1 MKRKLLILL
10 TVFSMCGLI
19 ACGGEKTDD
28 ANAGGN
34 NGEPVVTEAPAD
46 EVEVTPEPT
55 AEPKS
60 EVEPTAEPV
69 EEATPA
75 PTEEPSVVYEGIDME
90 STLPGQEWLETFICV
105 IDEPKVVVFSDITGK
120 KVIVEQE
127 GEVTINPDE
136 DAMALFFPEGY
147 TNGNVT
153 NGIARNADKKMIST
167 GNYEIFYLD
176 SKEMRAVGESK
187 AAFLVMK
194 GDERVVLIVS
204 LKIE

>member
-1 MKRKLLILL
+1 MKKIVLLFI
-10 TVFSMCGLI
+10 TVFCMCCMV
-19 ACGGEKTDD
+19 ACGGEVKED
-28 ANAGGN
+28 ANAGGDKEVLGN
-34 NGEPVVTEAPAD
+34 SIDEATPAPTEAP
-46 EVEVTPEPT
+46 VEEATPAPT
-55 AEPKS
+55 EA
-60 EVEPTAEPV
+60 PV

-90 STLPGQEWLETFICV
+90 STLPGQDWLETFIGV
-105 IDEPKVVVFSDITGK
+105 IEEPKVVVFNDKTNK

-136 DAMALFFPEGY
+136 DAIALFFPEGY

-153 NGIARNADKKMIST
+153 QGIARSYEEEIST
-167 GNYEIFYLD
+167 ENYLIFYLD
-176 SKEMRAVGESK
+176 SEEMRTVGESK

-194 GDERVVLIVS
+194 GDERVVLIAN

>member
-10 TVFSMCGLI
+10 TVFSMCCLV
-19 ACGGEKTDD
+19 ACGGEKTNDT
-28 ANAGGN
+28 NAGGN
-34 NGEPVVTEAPAD
+34 IDDAPVVTAEPTT
-46 EVEVTPEPT
+46 EVTPAPVDEYETTPAPT
-55 AEPKS
+55 E
-60 EVEPTAEPV
+60 EPV